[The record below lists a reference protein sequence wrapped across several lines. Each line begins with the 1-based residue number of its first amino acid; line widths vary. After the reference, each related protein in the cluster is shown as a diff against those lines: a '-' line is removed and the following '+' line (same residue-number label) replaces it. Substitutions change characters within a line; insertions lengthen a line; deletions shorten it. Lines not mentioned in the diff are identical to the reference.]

1 MKKVVIIITIFCIT
15 IITIILFTVFGL
27 PYIKPVKIPFAL
39 KGYEITLED
48 DYVILNKY
56 VGNDKNVVIPE
67 RFLTKHVKVLGDYC
81 FDDDS
86 NVFPWAKEIESVEIP
101 DSVEIIGDRCFAFI
115 SSLKSVTATN
125 VISVGE
131 HAFLANHNLENV
143 NLGSNLNVVKKGA
156 FQVTENLKT
165 FDFTNVKEVGEDA
178 FWNSG
183 LTKVT
188 NLQDIKIIGENAFE
202 ATPWLFAQ
210 EGDFVIINGSLQ
222 LYKGE
227 KKIVVI
233 PDEVKSIDGAF
244 SQRSYEYKYPIDVHE
259 IYIPDSVESISSY
272 SFFSQDNVTIYIP
285 DSVTSIE
292 ISYGSKR
299 NDGIDSSG
307 IGTIVTTA
315 GSYAEQFAKE
325 NGIPYEIVDSWEVPE
340 T

>member
-1 MKKVVIIITIFCIT
+1 MKKIVILITIFCIT

-67 RFLTKHVKVLGDYC
+67 RFLTKPVKVLGDYC
-81 FDDDS
+81 FDDGL
-86 NVFPWAKEIESVEIP
+86 NGTPLEKKIESVEIP
-101 DSVEIIGDRCFAFI
+101 DSVEIIGDHCFEFM

-131 HAFLANHNLENV
+131 YAFYEDDGLENV
-143 NLGSNLNVVKKGA
+143 SLGSDLTIIKTKAFSVNLHLVS
-156 FQVTENLKT
+156 
-165 FDFTNVKEVGEDA
+165 FDFTNVKEIGDEA
-178 FWNSG
+178 FAKSG
-183 LTKVT
+183 LTNVT
-188 NLQDIKIIGENAFE
+188 NMQSIEKIGACVF
-202 ATPWLFAQ
+202 AKTPWLYAQ

-227 KKIVVI
+227 QQIVVI

-244 SQRSYEYKYPIDVHE
+244 CKYKREYKYPIDVKE
-259 IYIPDSVESISSY
+259 VYIPNTVTSISDD
-272 SFFSQDNVTIYIP
+272 SFYCQHNLTVYIP
-285 DSVTSIE
+285 DSVTSIDIFCGLNGNE
-292 ISYGSKR
+292 Y
-299 NDGIDSSG
+299 SG
-307 IGTIVTTA
+307 IGKIVTTA
-315 GSYAEQFAKE
+315 DSYAEQFAKE

>member
-1 MKKVVIIITIFCIT
+1 MKKIVIIITIFCIT

-56 VGNDKNVVIPE
+56 VENDKNVVIPE
-67 RFLTKHVKVLGDYC
+67 RFLTKPVKVLGDSC
-81 FDDDS
+81 FFNSS
-86 NVFPWAKEIESVEIP
+86 NGTPWEKEIESVEIP
-101 DSVEIIGDRCFAFI
+101 DSVEIIGDSCFALI

-125 VISVGE
+125 VKSVGE
-131 HAFLANHNLENV
+131 YAFYENRALENV
-143 NLGSNLNVVKKGA
+143 SLGSGLTIIKTKA
-156 FQVTENLKT
+156 FSANPHLVS
-165 FDFTNVKEVGEDA
+165 FDFSNVKEIGDEA
-178 FWNSG
+178 FAYSG
-183 LTKVT
+183 LTNVT
-188 NLQDIKIIGENAFE
+188 NMQSIEKIGARVFAE
-202 ATPWLFAQ
+202 TPWIYAQ

-244 SQRSYEYKYPIDVHE
+244 SQRSYEYKYPIDVQE